1 MIHIPNRTGVEPV
14 NGAVLRW
21 REMAQ
26 LMHPHNKTT
35 KGSHTHTHTH
45 TPKTCSQIRP
55 SLVPLRDVAE
65 LPLPGRQ
72 KPKLIV
78 NSGTQ
83 ASF

>member
-35 KGSHTHTHTH
+35 KGSHTHTHIH
-45 TPKTCSQIRP
+45 NQD
-55 SLVPLRDVAE
+55 L
-65 LPLPGRQ
+65 LPDQTIPGTSERR
-72 KPKLIV
+72 
-78 NSGTQ
+78 G
-83 ASF
+83 

>member
-1 MIHIPNRTGVEPV
+1 MIHILNRTGVEPV

-26 LMHPHNKTT
+26 LMHPRNKTT
-35 KGSHTHTHTH
+35 KGSHTHTHT
-45 TPKTCSQIRP
+45 TKTYSQIRP

-65 LPLPGRQ
+65 LPLLGQQ

>member
-26 LMHPHNKTT
+26 LMHPRNKTT
-35 KGSHTHTHTH
+35 KGSHTYTHT
-45 TPKTCSQIRP
+45 TKTCSQIRP

-65 LPLPGRQ
+65 LPLLGQQ

>member
-45 TPKTCSQIRP
+45 PRP
-55 SLVPLRDVAE
+55 APRSDHPWYL
-65 LPLPGRQ
+65 
-72 KPKLIV
+72 
-78 NSGTQ
+78 
-83 ASF
+83 